1 MKKRISIRA
10 RLTMWYAVFLAAA
23 LILFTVTAILL
34 MRHSI
39 YVTVY
44 EELQDEM
51 NAVRALIEKTDTAGL
66 PSQVRAHAELQAGSS
81 LLQVSDEHG
90 FFLYRSPRL
99 QELGLSPRQQA
110 SGKFAILWFGRTPLQ
125 FLSAT
130 VQSEGHTLNI
140 QVAKDMD
147 DYFEATARYELLLIV
162 GIPALLITAIASGY
176 WISRRALAP
185 VDAITYAAQQISP
198 SDLTGRVFVP
208 KTGDELQR
216 LAETINRMLERIEGA
231 FRRITQ
237 FTADAS
243 HELRTPVTL
252 IRTRAEITLRKS
264 RQDREYQDALG
275 EILHESERMSALIEN
290 LMVLARADTGTETL
304 HFRKVNLC
312 EIAQRA
318 SAQGSTLSAVRQ
330 LTWSDKIPD
339 TPVWVNADPDSLARL
354 LLILVDNAVKYTP
367 ERGSVGLLVS
377 TSNGHAAVEVYDT
390 GIGIGEADL
399 PHIFERFYRADRAR
413 SRDSGGAGLGL
424 SIGQWIARAHHAE
437 ISINSA
443 SNAGSC
449 FEVRLPVANPQSD

>member
-1 MKKRISIRA
+1 
-10 RLTMWYAVFLAAA
+10 
-23 LILFTVTAILL
+23 
-34 MRHSI
+34 
-39 YVTVY
+39 
-44 EELQDEM
+44 
-51 NAVRALIEKTDTAGL
+51 
-66 PSQVRAHAELQAGSS
+66 
-81 LLQVSDEHG
+81 
-90 FFLYRSPRL
+90 
-99 QELGLSPRQQA
+99 
-110 SGKFAILWFGRTPLQ
+110 
-125 FLSAT
+125 
-130 VQSEGHTLNI
+130 
-140 QVAKDMD
+140 
-147 DYFEATARYELLLIV
+147 
-162 GIPALLITAIASGY
+162 
-176 WISRRALAP
+176 
-185 VDAITYAAQQISP
+185 
-198 SDLTGRVFVP
+198 
-208 KTGDELQR
+208 
-216 LAETINRMLERIEGA
+216 MLERIEGA

-252 IRTRAEITLRKS
+252 IRTRAEVTLRKS

-437 ISINSA
+437 ISIKSA
-443 SNAGSC
+443 SNEGSC
-449 FEVRLPVANPQSD
+449 FEVRLPVANPQSE